1 MRSVF
6 LIAGANMLALPARF
20 HSFSSLGEV
29 RQRQRSH
36 KPPCNDRKM
45 KTSAL
50 THGDERFF
58 GGGRRSIAGT
68 VVALTF

>member
-1 MRSVF
+1 LQARTCWLCLLDFTHSQ
-6 LIAGANMLALPARF
+6 ALAKFVSAK
-20 HSFSSLGEV
+20 
-29 RQRQRSH
+29 RSH

-50 THGDERFF
+50 THGDQRFF
-58 GGGRRSIAGT
+58 GGGRCSIAGT